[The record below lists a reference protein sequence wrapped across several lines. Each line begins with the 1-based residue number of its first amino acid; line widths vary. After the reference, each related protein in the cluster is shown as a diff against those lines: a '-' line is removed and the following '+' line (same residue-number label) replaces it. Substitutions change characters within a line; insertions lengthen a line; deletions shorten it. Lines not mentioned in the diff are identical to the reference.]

1 MNKKTLFFLL
11 IIILLFSLITLG
23 QSTTPSTTK
32 KTIIYAPATP
42 SSIPYIIASTYLKDT
57 ELVIFTNHSQ
67 ANALFLKDDI
77 QILTTGLSVG
87 INFFNQN
94 IPVKIINSYVAGLTS
109 LVTYGKKISSL
120 NELKGQKVAIPFAGS
135 PIEEIFEFF
144 CKKENIK
151 MKEEIQIIYLPFA
164 SSVELL
170 KKGEIFAVALPEP
183 DVSNIKNLPN
193 IFVSLSF
200 YDLWVKYT
208 GITTGYPQVGTFVK
222 SSFASSNLEY
232 IKKLNQEI
240 ERAIEVINK
249 NPNLAITISKTY
261 FQNISEQVLLEAL
274 KNTKFYF
281 EYGNNLEKSIFN
293 YYKII
298 EKPLDEKFKEFFF
311 KY

>member
-1 MNKKTLFFLL
+1 MKKKFLLSLTFLFFLT
-11 IIILLFSLITLG
+11 FSLLLNG
-23 QSTTPSTTK
+23 QTETK
-32 KTIIYAPATP
+32 KIIIYAPATP
-42 SSIPYIIASTYLKDT
+42 SSIPYIIASNYLKET

-77 QILTTGLSVG
+77 QVLTTGLSVG
-87 INFFNQN
+87 LNFFNQN

-109 LVTYGKKISSL
+109 LVTYGKKINSL
-120 NELKGQKVAIPFAGS
+120 NELKGKKVALPFAGS

-151 MKEEIQIIYLPFA
+151 MKEEIEIIYLPFT

-193 IFVSLSF
+193 IFISLSF

-208 GITTGYPQVGTFVK
+208 GNKNGYPQVGTFVK
-222 SSFASSNLEY
+222 NSFISSNLDF
-232 IKKLNQEI
+232 IKKLNYEI
-240 ERAIEVINK
+240 ERAIDVINK
-249 NPNLAITISKTY
+249 NINLAITMSKSY
-261 FQNISEQVLLEAL
+261 FPNISENVLTEAL

-281 EYGNNLEKSIFN
+281 EYGQNLENSIYN
-293 YYKII
+293 YYKIL
-298 EKPLDEKFKEFFF
+298 EKPLDEKYKEFFL